1 MRTLSLLALAVL
13 SLSLP
18 VVAFSGA
25 NDGYVAC
32 MTSETCVPFD
42 VNTYSQD
49 TPIDLLPD
57 ADYAYDC
64 TMKPDGSEIWISGG
78 SGDGIV
84 VIDTATNLISHSFAV
99 GEHLNSIVFSDDSS
113 FVMVGSRDDDVL
125 YVVDTA
131 TYAVINTLPC
141 ISGAPGTYTSPGQLA
156 LDPVSKNI
164 YAVDWY
170 GKYLYE
176 IAEDGSHIIQM
187 VEIGHSL
194 WQLVVDP
201 DGDYIYVTDRE
212 TDQVRVIDQATLA
225 EVTAIDVGDDPWGI
239 DVTLDGSRIVVACE
253 DDSNVYVIDTSD
265 WSTTVVFLEQ
275 YADPRDVDILDSEGF
290 AFIAGGTLLSAVTK
304 VYIVQLSDN
313 TLKDSFV
320 VAGGTNANCLA
331 VQPQITSDSTGV
343 PEGSFEPRVR
353 LECYPNPLNP
363 KTTIRYSLP
372 SPSVVSLS
380 VYDVSGRLVTVLEEG
395 ERSAGDHEIT
405 WLGRDSS
412 GDDIATGV
420 YFVKLMTED
429 GGATARV
436 VLLK

>member
-57 ADYAYDC
+57 AGYAYDC

-201 DGDYIYVTDRE
+201 DGDYIYVTDRG